1 MQKMKIQE
9 NNSCTGCLDYT
20 FQLKQLAQEKAE
32 IQLKYKQSEID
43 RQEILNKFEEF
54 GSQMYET
61 HEFKL

>member
-1 MQKMKIQE
+1 MKIQE

-54 GSQMYET
+54 GSQM
-61 HEFKL
+61 